1 MGGLLNVYDLGASLI
16 NKTMSMGPCVHINV
30 TDMSL
35 KWHRSF
41 SQFGFN
47 GNVIFGFFLITFFWR
62 FSKHQW
68 NIIPMKEGERS
79 ILMVFSRNFCESL
92 CTSATLF
99 IINSQVI
106 ITYIEQKYNLCDIFI
121 L

>member
-41 SQFGFN
+41 SQIGFN
-47 GNVIFGFFLITFFWR
+47 GNVIFGFF
-62 FSKHQW
+62 
-68 NIIPMKEGERS
+68 
-79 ILMVFSRNFCESL
+79 
-92 CTSATLF
+92 
-99 IINSQVI
+99 
-106 ITYIEQKYNLCDIFI
+106 
-121 L
+121 